1 MNEDVEERWVE
12 VVQEMKVCRKDQ
24 VVWIRRIVPWLV
36 ARVVGDW
43 KPLGR
48 PRACLVWAL
57 TERPPIPKYLAR
69 DLAALRVSKHLATR
83 N

>member
-1 MNEDVEERWVE
+1 MDRVNEDVEERWVE

-43 KPLGR
+43 KPSGR
-48 PRACLVWAL
+48 PRACLL
-57 TERPPIPKYLAR
+57 
-69 DLAALRVSKHLATR
+69 SR
-83 N
+83 NVHQSQSIWPGTWPL